1 MAEKYSFFDPI
12 EDENGLPDRE
22 YNAQQFTNF
31 FYALITTGVMKGFAN
46 ELAVLANG
54 ANMITEV
61 ESGISFVEGRY
72 YLNDSTIPLAHDT
85 ESLGKDRIDRI
96 VVRLDENTD
105 ARYVKSFIK
114 KGVASTDP
122 VPPDLQQ
129 DETVYEIS
137 LAQVKVIG
145 GQTYINP
152 DDVTDERGTED
163 ICPWAGSNI
172 LPNFDDEALS
182 ELVLSIGQPNGIA
195 ELNAVGKVPQEQLD
209 ISDPPDATT
218 SVKGIVQLDNSIT
231 STSTTKAAT
240 PNAVKQ
246 VNDKLIDSKVAL
258 GQNSIASASYGIA
271 IGEDTNN
278 ISTAAVA
285 IGKEASVVNSYGI
298 AMGYKAY
305 NQSPNG
311 IAIGYLASAS
321 LGNYG
326 IALGDNAST
335 TSGSGIAIGK
345 DANNSGDSGIAIG
358 DKTINE
364 NKNSV
369 AIGKS
374 ATNKHYYSVAI
385 GDEARN
391 EEYYSVAIG
400 AKARVVKGF
409 SLAIGYEAHTED
421 SFSFAIGNQSES
433 LNNYVGMIGVPSN
446 VIGVREIEVAG
457 NFSVAGTK
465 NFVIP
470 HPHPNKKATHVIRHG
485 AVESPTAGDTLYRYT
500 IEALEDGQTV
510 EMQLPDYFEH
520 LNVNV
525 DVWVNPHMHFGRAF
539 GVVEGDKL
547 KVTCEKAGTYKALV
561 IGTRNDDNVQ
571 DWHIKGVEREIGES
585 WLGETY
591 IFEVQEL
598 KETTEFEEVLQ

>member
-1 MAEKYSFFDPI
+1 MTEKYSFFDPI

-61 ESGISFVEGRY
+61 EPGISFVEGRY
-72 YLNDSTIPLAHDT
+72 YMNDSTIPLAHDT

-137 LAQVKVIG
+137 LAQVKIIG

-152 DDVTDERGTED
+152 DDVIDERGIED
-163 ICPWAGSNI
+163 ICPWAGSKI

-182 ELVLSIGQPNGIA
+182 ELILSIGQPNGIA
-195 ELNAVGKVPQEQLD
+195 ELNADGKVPSEQLD
-209 ISDPPDATT
+209 VSDPPDATT
-218 SVKGIVQLDNSIT
+218 SVKGIVQLDSSINNT
-231 STSTTKAAT
+231 SAIKAAT

-246 VNDKLIDSKVAL
+246 VNDKLTTSKVEIGKNA
-258 GQNSIASASYGIA
+258 IASSSYGIA
-271 IGEDTNN
+271 IGEDANI
-278 ISTAAVA
+278 ISTAGVA
-285 IGKEASVVNSYGI
+285 IGREASVSNSYGI
-298 AMGYKAY
+298 ALGYKAINSSIY
-305 NQSPNG
+305 G
-311 IAIGYLASAS
+311 MAIGYLASVS
-321 LGNYG
+321 LGNYCVAIG
-326 IALGDNAST
+326 NNASA
-335 TSGSGIAIGK
+335 TSDSGIAIGK
-345 DANNSGDSGIAIG
+345 DATNLEKYGIAIG
-358 DKTINE
+358 
-364 NKNSV
+364 
-369 AIGKS
+369 
-374 ATNKHYYSVAI
+374 
-385 GDEARN
+385 
-391 EEYYSVAIG
+391 
-400 AKARVVKGF
+400 KASKAEGNF
-409 SLAIGYEAHTED
+409 SI
-421 SFSFAIGNQSES
+421 AIGNEALTYDTGTIAIGGNTVNEEPYAIAFGTNTEVLNSSEGVLGGDVWTTTTRWLIPGS
-433 LNNYVGMIGVPSN
+433 L
-446 VIGVREIEVAG
+446 
-457 NFSVAGTK
+457 SVSGTK
-465 NFVIP
+465 NFEM
-470 HPHPNKKATHVIRHG
+470 PHPNPAKKATHVIRHG
-485 AVESPTAGDTLYRYT
+485 VVESPTAGDTLYRYQ
-500 IEALEDGQTV
+500 IEAVEDGQTV

-525 DVWVNPHMHFGRAF
+525 DVWINPHLHFGRGF

-571 DWHIKGVEREIGES
+571 DWHIKGVEREVGES
-585 WLGETY
+585 WVGETY
-591 IFEVQEL
+591 AFAVKEITEV
-598 KETTEFEEVLQ
+598 TEFEEVAK